1 VLKNISGESALSC
14 LVWLFLCVFR
24 LCFFCRVLLHHG
36 GGLSQDQN
44 VREFCEELYSSGNRS
59 PFLLA
64 FLIDMCEEN
73 IERGDGDKADSLHRA
88 LQVMSCSE
96 NFFLCNSYSVFI

>member
-1 VLKNISGESALSC
+1 MYFS
-14 LVWLFLCVFR
+14 
-24 LCFFCRVLLHHG
+24 CRVLLHHG

-44 VREFCEELYSSGNRS
+44 VRQVCEELYSSGNRS

-64 FLIDMCEEN
+64 FLVDMCEEN

-88 LQVMSCSE
+88 VQVMSCSMI
-96 NFFLCNSYSVFI
+96 FFFFVTVILFLFKQYSTLDSVVR